1 MKKKQN
7 FLKLVLK
14 HIDIIIKNLNGKKE
28 VLVIF
33 ILLEMKIIKRL
44 ELIIVKIKLL
54 KLEPYFLLKVKNS
67 VN

>member
-1 MKKKQN
+1 MKIKLN
-7 FLKLVLK
+7 FLKLGQN
-14 HIDIIIKNLNGKKE
+14 HIDIILKSLNGKKE

-33 ILLEMKIIKRL
+33 ILLEMKIIKKL

-54 KLEPYFLLKVKNS
+54 KQEPYFLLKVKNF